1 MWMCPNEDIKKG
13 WQVVKEEN
21 GWSGVMGRKHFVKVK
36 SAKQQKMI
44 PRNQALYDIKYVKR
58 I

>member
-1 MWMCPNEDIKKG
+1 
-13 WQVVKEEN
+13 
-21 GWSGVMGRKHFVKVK
+21 MGRKHFVKVK